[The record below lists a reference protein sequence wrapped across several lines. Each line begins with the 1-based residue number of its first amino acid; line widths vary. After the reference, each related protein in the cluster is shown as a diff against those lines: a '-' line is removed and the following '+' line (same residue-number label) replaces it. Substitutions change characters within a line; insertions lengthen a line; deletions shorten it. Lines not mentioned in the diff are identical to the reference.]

1 MRTTLLAVGVVSM
14 MMLVV
19 NGCSTSN
26 ETSSGGE
33 LIDESVVEAGTANG
47 DDGQLGDQVI
57 YEDPMGFGGVGGDAT
72 TSIDSSGAMVI
83 GDPNA
88 NPNAPYDPSF
98 AGPRALRDNNTIFF
112 RYDSDQIQDEYVSV
126 MQAHAQ
132 YLRDNPDSR
141 IIIEGHTDERGT
153 PEYNIALGERRA
165 RSVARYMQN
174 LGVDVNQLS
183 IVSYGEEKP
192 VDPGHAES
200 SWQKNRRAVINY

>member
-1 MRTTLLAVGVVSM
+1 MRTNLLVASLIGAMV
-14 MMLVV
+14 LAV
-19 NGCSTSN
+19 NGCSSQ
-26 ETSSGGE
+26 SSTTDGEMIDQSVAGAGGGNGA
-33 LIDESVVEAGTANG
+33 LINDQGMYE
-47 DDGQLGDQVI
+47 DQLG
-57 YEDPMGFGGVGGDAT
+57 YGGLEGDAV
-72 TSIDSSGAMVI
+72 TSIDATGTLVI

-88 NPNAPYDPSF
+88 QMNAPYDPTF
-98 AGPRALRDNNTIFF
+98 AGPQALRDNNTIYF

-165 RSVARYMQN
+165 RAVARYMQN

-200 SWQKNRRAVINY
+200 NWQKNRRAVINY

>member
-1 MRTTLLAVGVVSM
+1 MNSKLFLSLVAGVAMLSLSACSNTATTD
-14 MMLVV
+14 
-19 NGCSTSN
+19 
-26 ETSSGGE
+26 GE
-33 LIDESVVEAGTANG
+33 LIDDSAVPGAGFDESYGTEDSLG
-47 DDGQLGDQVI
+47 YGGISEDVMTSVDQDGTLI
-57 YEDPMGFGGVGGDAT
+57 
-72 TSIDSSGAMVI
+72 I

-88 NPNAPYDPSF
+88 QPDGLYDPNF
-98 AGPRALRDNNTIFF
+98 AGPQALRENNTVYFK
-112 RYDSDQIQDEYVSV
+112 YDSDQILDEYIAV

-132 YLRDNPDSR
+132 YLRNNPDSR

-192 VDPGHAES
+192 VNPGHSEA
-200 SWQKNRRAVINY
+200 SWKQNRRAVINY

>member
-1 MRTTLLAVGVVSM
+1 MRTNLLVASLIGAMV
-14 MMLVV
+14 LAV
-19 NGCSTSN
+19 NGCSSQ
-26 ETSSGGE
+26 SSTTDGEMIDQSVAGAGGGNGA
-33 LIDESVVEAGTANG
+33 LIDDQGMYE
-47 DDGQLGDQVI
+47 DQLG
-57 YEDPMGFGGVGGDAT
+57 YGGLEGDAV
-72 TSIDSSGAMVI
+72 TSIDATGTLVI

-88 NPNAPYDPSF
+88 QPNAPYDPTF
-98 AGPRALRDNNTIFF
+98 AGPQALRDNNTIYF

-165 RSVARYMQN
+165 RAVARYMQN

-200 SWQKNRRAVINY
+200 NWQKNRRAVINY

>member
-1 MRTTLLAVGVVSM
+1 MTKDTFLALLASCALLTVSA
-14 MMLVV
+14 
-19 NGCSTSN
+19 CTSTSGSN
-26 ETSSGGE
+26 DGEFIEGDLTEVPDQMAGG
-33 LIDESVVEAGTANG
+33 V
-47 DDGQLGDQVI
+47 
-57 YEDPMGFGGVGGDAT
+57 YEDPLGYGGLNEDIV
-72 TSIDSSGAMVI
+72 TSVDTDGTLIV

-88 NPNAPYDPSF
+88 MPDALYDPSY
-98 AGPRALRDNNTIFF
+98 AGPQALRDNNTIYFK
-112 RYDSDQIQDEYVSV
+112 YDSDQIQDAYVSV

-165 RSVARYMQN
+165 RAVARYMQN

-192 VDPGHAES
+192 VVPGHSES
-200 SWQKNRRAVINY
+200 AWQQNRRAVINY

>member
-1 MRTTLLAVGVVSM
+1 MIKQPLFVLVCAAAALNLSACTTSSDDAAAQGGNAALVQDGQGLGQDVPVGV
-14 MMLVV
+14 
-19 NGCSTSN
+19 
-26 ETSSGGE
+26 
-33 LIDESVVEAGTANG
+33 DA
-47 DDGQLGDQVI
+47 DGAVT
-57 YEDPMGFGGVGGDAT
+57 V
-72 TSIDSSGAMVI
+72 
-83 GDPNA
+83 GDPSAQYNT
-88 NPNAPYDPSF
+88 SF
-98 AGPRALRDNNTIFF
+98 AGPAALRENNTIYF
-112 RYDSDQIQDEYVSV
+112 RYDSDQIQDQYVGV

-192 VDPGHAES
+192 IDPGHSEAAWS
-200 SWQKNRRAVINY
+200 KNRRAVINY

>member
-1 MRTTLLAVGVVSM
+1 MNSKLFLSLVAGVAMLSLSACSNTATTD
-14 MMLVV
+14 
-19 NGCSTSN
+19 
-26 ETSSGGE
+26 GE
-33 LIDESVVEAGTANG
+33 LIDDSAVPGAGFDESYGTEDNLG
-47 DDGQLGDQVI
+47 YGGISEDVMTSVDQDGTLI
-57 YEDPMGFGGVGGDAT
+57 
-72 TSIDSSGAMVI
+72 I

-88 NPNAPYDPSF
+88 QPDGLYDPNF
-98 AGPRALRDNNTIFF
+98 AGPQALRENNTVYFK
-112 RYDSDQIQDEYVSV
+112 YDSDQILDEYIAV

-132 YLRDNPDSR
+132 YLRNNPDSR

-192 VDPGHAES
+192 VNPGHSEA
-200 SWQKNRRAVINY
+200 SWKQNRRAVINY

>member
-1 MRTTLLAVGVVSM
+1 MY
-14 MMLVV
+14 
-19 NGCSTSN
+19 
-26 ETSSGGE
+26 E
-33 LIDESVVEAGTANG
+33 D
-47 DDGQLGDQVI
+47 QLG
-57 YEDPMGFGGVGGDAT
+57 YGGLEGDAV
-72 TSIDSSGAMVI
+72 TSIDATGTLVI

-88 NPNAPYDPSF
+88 QMNAPYDPTF
-98 AGPRALRDNNTIFF
+98 AGPQALRDNNTIYF

-165 RSVARYMQN
+165 RAVARYMQN

-200 SWQKNRRAVINY
+200 NWQKNRRAVINY

>member
-1 MRTTLLAVGVVSM
+1 MRKNTFLAILASCALLTLSA
-14 MMLVV
+14 
-19 NGCSTSN
+19 CSTS
-26 ETSSGGE
+26 ESGSEDGEFIDGSMYGDQGQMSGG
-33 LIDESVVEAGTANG
+33 L
-47 DDGQLGDQVI
+47 
-57 YEDPMGFGGVGGDAT
+57 YEDSLGYGGLDGDAV
-72 TSIDSSGAMVI
+72 TSVDSDGTLIV

-88 NPNAPYDPSF
+88 MPDALYDPTF
-98 AGPRALRDNNTIFF
+98 AGPQSLRENNTIYFK
-112 RYDSDQIQDEYVSV
+112 YDSDQIQDEYVSV

-165 RSVARYMQN
+165 RAVARYMQN

-192 VDPGHAES
+192 VVPGHSES
-200 SWQKNRRAVINY
+200 AWQQNRRAVINY

>member
-1 MRTTLLAVGVVSM
+1 MKKNILSMVICSMAMLTAV
-14 MMLVV
+14 
-19 NGCSTSN
+19 GCSTTDDSA
-26 ETSSGGE
+26 TQGSGV
-33 LIDESVVEAGTANG
+33 LVEDGTAMG
-47 DDGQLGDQVI
+47 QDSQYQGQGTLDTDGALV
-57 YEDPMGFGGVGGDAT
+57 V
-72 TSIDSSGAMVI
+72 
-83 GDPNA
+83 GDPYGSDN
-88 NPNAPYDPSF
+88 SQF
-98 AGPRALRDNNTIFF
+98 SGPQALRENNTIYFK
-112 RYDSDQIQDEYVSV
+112 YDSEQIQDDYVGV

-192 VDPGHAES
+192 VDPGHMEN

>member
-1 MRTTLLAVGVVSM
+1 MFKNYFFAMICGVLMTS
-14 MMLVV
+14 LTA
-19 NGCSTSN
+19 CST
-26 ETSSGGE
+26 
-33 LIDESVVEAGTANG
+33 
-47 DDGQLGDQVI
+47 DG
-57 YEDPMGFGGVGGDAT
+57 Y
-72 TSIDSSGAMVI
+72 DSSSSLVNDGDGYQIAEGLDSDGAVTV

-88 NPNAPYDPSF
+88 NNGSYF
-98 AGPRALRDNNTIFF
+98 NGPEELRDKNTIYFG
-112 RYDSDQIQDEYVSV
+112 YDSENIQDQYLSI

-132 YLRDNPDSR
+132 YLRNNPNAR

-192 VDPGHAES
+192 ADPGHNEAAWS
-200 SWQKNRRAVINY
+200 HNRRAVLNY

>member
-1 MRTTLLAVGVVSM
+1 
-14 MMLVV
+14 
-19 NGCSTSN
+19 
-26 ETSSGGE
+26 
-33 LIDESVVEAGTANG
+33 
-47 DDGQLGDQVI
+47 
-57 YEDPMGFGGVGGDAT
+57 
-72 TSIDSSGAMVI
+72 
-83 GDPNA
+83 
-88 NPNAPYDPSF
+88 
-98 AGPRALRDNNTIFF
+98 
-112 RYDSDQIQDEYVSV
+112 

>member
-1 MRTTLLAVGVVSM
+1 MTMNVMKKLSLYALLLSCVLALG
-14 MMLVV
+14 
-19 NGCSTSN
+19 GCSSSSDSRGDPGYLS
-26 ETSSGGE
+26 EDASGGAYGMGA
-33 LIDESVVEAGTANG
+33 DAPVAVA
-47 DDGQLGDQVI
+47 DDGALL
-57 YEDPMGFGGVGGDAT
+57 
-72 TSIDSSGAMVI
+72 I
-83 GDPNA
+83 GDPYA
-88 NPNAPYDPSF
+88 EAQAAQYP
-98 AGPRALRDNNTIFF
+98 AGPQALRENNTIYFM
-112 RYDSDQIQDEYVSV
+112 YDSEQIQDQYVSV

-192 VDPGHAES
+192 AVPGHNEAAWS
-200 SWQKNRRAVINY
+200 KNRRAVINY